1 MTAYKSIISPGLD
14 KFAIYL
20 VLFILQFS
28 AVLAQDK
35 KAHIE
40 IDFLEEKGNKYII
53 AKASEL
59 DHDSIGSPIEEIEL
73 YTFVERTFSLLPIGD
88 RFNETDENGEL
99 IIEFPSDLPGD
110 TAGLV
115 NIIVKI
121 EDADEYVDT
130 LFSKTIDWGIPLIVD
145 KNENKRALW
154 AASANAPI
162 YLLVLTNSLIL
173 IVWGIISYICLKIY
187 HISKM

>member
-1 MTAYKSIISPGLD
+1 MTAYKSIISPVLD

-110 TAGLV
+110 SAGLV

-130 LFSKTIDWGIPLIVD
+130 LFSKTIDWGIPLIID

>member
-1 MTAYKSIISPGLD
+1 MTAYKSIISPGIG

-40 IDFLEEKGNKYII
+40 LDFWEEKGNKYII
-53 AKASEL
+53 AKASDF
-59 DHDSIGSPIEEIEL
+59 DHDSIGAPIEEIEL
-73 YTFVERTFSLLPIGD
+73 YVYVERTFSLLPIGD

-99 IIEFPSDLPGD
+99 KIEFPTDLPGD
-110 TAGLV
+110 TSGLV
-115 NIIVKI
+115 NVIVKI
-121 EDADEYVDT
+121 EDADEYADT
-130 LFSKTIDWGIPLIVD
+130 IFSKTINWGIPLVID

-154 AASANAPI
+154 AASASAPI
-162 YLLVLTNSLIL
+162 YLLILTNSLIL
-173 IVWGIISYICLKIY
+173 IVWGIIFYIMIKIY

>member
-1 MTAYKSIISPGLD
+1 MTAYKSIISPGIG

-40 IDFLEEKGNKYII
+40 LDFWEEKGNKYII
-53 AKASEL
+53 AKASDF
-59 DHDSIGSPIEEIEL
+59 DHDSIGAPIEEIEL
-73 YTFVERTFSLLPIGD
+73 YVYVERTFSLLPIGD

-99 IIEFPSDLPGD
+99 TIEFPSDLPGD
-110 TAGLV
+110 TTGLV

-121 EDADEYVDT
+121 EDADEHADT
-130 LFSKTIDWGIPLIVD
+130 SFSKTINWGVPLVVD
-145 KNENKRALW
+145 KSENNE
-154 AASANAPI
+154 
-162 YLLVLTNSLIL
+162 
-173 IVWGIISYICLKIY
+173 
-187 HISKM
+187 

>member
-1 MTAYKSIISPGLD
+1 MTAYKSIISPGID
-14 KFAIYL
+14 KFTIYL

>member
-1 MTAYKSIISPGLD
+1 MTAHKSIISAGTG

-40 IDFLEEKGNKYII
+40 LDFWEEKGNKYII
-53 AKASEL
+53 AKASDF
-59 DHDSIGSPIEEIEL
+59 DHDSIGAPIEEIEL
-73 YTFVERTFSLLPIGD
+73 YVYVERTFSLLPIGD

-99 IIEFPSDLPGD
+99 KIEFPTDLPGD
-110 TAGLV
+110 TSGLV
-115 NIIVKI
+115 NVIVKI
-121 EDADEYVDT
+121 EDADEYADT
-130 LFSKTIDWGIPLIVD
+130 IFSKTINWGIPLVID

-154 AASANAPI
+154 AASASAPI
-162 YLLVLTNSLIL
+162 YLLILTNSLIL
-173 IVWGIISYICLKIY
+173 IVWGIIFYISVKIY

>member
-1 MTAYKSIISPGLD
+1 MTAYKSIISPGID
-14 KFAIYL
+14 KFTIYL

-110 TAGLV
+110 SAGLV

-130 LFSKTIDWGIPLIVD
+130 LFSKTIDWGIPLIID

>member
-1 MTAYKSIISPGLD
+1 MTAYKSIISPGIV
-14 KFAIYL
+14 KFTIYL
-20 VLFILQFS
+20 ALFMLQFS

-145 KNENKRALW
+145 KNENRRALW

>member
-1 MTAYKSIISPGLD
+1 MTAHKLIISPGIGN
-14 KFAIYL
+14 FAIYL

-35 KAHIE
+35 KALLE
-40 IDFLEEKGNKYII
+40 LDFWEEKGKKYIT

-59 DHDSIGSPIEEIEL
+59 DHDSIGAPIEEIDL
-73 YTFVERTFSLLPIGD
+73 YIYVQRTFSLLPIGD
-88 RFNETDENGEL
+88 RFTETDENGERK
-99 IIEFPSDLPGD
+99 IEFPSDLPGD
-110 TAGLV
+110 TLGLV

-121 EDADEYVDT
+121 EDADEYTDT
-130 LFSKTIDWGIPLIVD
+130 SFSKTINWGIPLIID
-145 KNENKRALW
+145 KSENKRALW

-162 YLLVLTNSLIL
+162 YLLILTNSLIL
-173 IVWGIISYICLKIY
+173 IVWGIIFYICVKIY

>member
-110 TAGLV
+110 SAGLV

-130 LFSKTIDWGIPLIVD
+130 LFSKTIDWGIPLIID